1 MVQLFIAKIR
11 YFILFFSKG
20 KKNMY
25 ISILSQTQNLL
36 IMKKFISLLI
46 FFISLSISSQ
56 DTYLQCGKVIDTE
69 RGKVLKK
76 KTIIVSSDKI
86 VGIKNGYVSSENPLD
101 IVIDLKSKTVMPGLI
116 DLHVHIESEFNPQK
130 YMNAFTANDAD
141 IAFGSLKFAEITL
154 MAGFTTVRDLG
165 GTGINISLRDA
176 IAKGEVV
183 GPRIFTAGKA
193 IGTTGGHAD
202 PTNGWKN
209 SLRGDPGPKE
219 GVINSV
225 DDAKKAVRQ
234 RYKDGADNIKITAT
248 GGVMSIAKNGQNPQF
263 TLEEI
268 KSICETAKDY
278 GMIIA
283 AHAHGDEGIQRAIIG
298 GVTTIEHGTLMSD
311 KSMELMKE
319 YGTYYVPTIT
329 AGKEVAEKAKIKGYY
344 DELVVPK
351 ALAIGPQI
359 QSTFAKA
366 YKAGVKIAFGSDAGV
381 YPHGINGKEFAY
393 MNEVGM
399 PVMECIQSATIT
411 NASILSMENDLGKIK
426 EGFIADIV
434 ATEENPLDNVSTLE
448 KVVFVMKE
456 GIVYKQ

>member
-1 MVQLFIAKIR
+1 
-11 YFILFFSKG
+11 
-20 KKNMY
+20 
-25 ISILSQTQNLL
+25 
-36 IMKKFISLLI
+36 MKKYLSLFI
-46 FFISLSISSQ
+46 FFISFSIIAQ
-56 DTYLQCGKVIDTE
+56 ETYLQCGKIIDTE
-69 RGKVLKK
+69 NGRILKN

-86 VGIKNGYVSSENPLD
+86 VAIKNGYVSSENPLD